1 MGATEMMKAIP
12 KEESAKPIPS
22 ESPCDHACDLKGSC
36 CRCVARAPRP
46 GIVPNLHSWW
56 RQRGVPTPT
65 PGAVRW
71 RFYCGTCAS
80 LPFSEEREDD
90 AVLPLPFGGVLVHSP
105 ALEHAFEIVELQR
118 SSVKSQGSKTC
129 ANDFEHVSAYSL
141 PSEKDSYDFEHL
153 SAYSLP
159 SDKESW
165 AVVESPGLV
174 RSASGGSWVLP
185 LV

>member
-1 MGATEMMKAIP
+1 MHDISLEGDMSTQFKPVDPRNPQAIPNEVLKATEMQKAIP
-12 KEESAKPIPS
+12 KEESAKPVPS

-80 LPFSEEREDD
+80 LPFPEER
-90 AVLPLPFGGVLVHSP
+90 
-105 ALEHAFEIVELQR
+105 
-118 SSVKSQGSKTC
+118 
-129 ANDFEHVSAYSL
+129 
-141 PSEKDSYDFEHL
+141 
-153 SAYSLP
+153 
-159 SDKESW
+159 
-165 AVVESPGLV
+165 
-174 RSASGGSWVLP
+174 
-185 LV
+185 